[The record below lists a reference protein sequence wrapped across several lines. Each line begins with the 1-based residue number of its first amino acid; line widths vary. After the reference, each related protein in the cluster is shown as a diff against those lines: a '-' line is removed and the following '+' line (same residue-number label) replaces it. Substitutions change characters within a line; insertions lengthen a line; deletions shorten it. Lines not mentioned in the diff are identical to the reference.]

1 MKSAKTTMKT
11 TPAGQMPS
19 FYRDYAE
26 LMSNPEFLAR
36 VEANPRD
43 AFSRGGVEMPENL
56 KLRIHRN
63 TKGTM
68 HIVMPPPA
76 GGGDKPGFLED
87 EVLSAIAGGGQQTA
101 GTAGTGSSAS
111 SAGSVPST
119 ASTASSASTTS
130 TVASASSGSSSEN
143 SSDPVNVSFDA

>member
-1 MKSAKTTMKT
+1 MKNTMKT
-11 TPAGQMPS
+11 VSAEQMPS

-26 LMSNPEFLAR
+26 LMSSPEFLAR
-36 VEANPRD
+36 VEASPRD
-43 AFSRGGVEMPENL
+43 AFSREGVEMPENF
-56 KLRIHRN
+56 KLSIHRN
-63 TKGTM
+63 TKDTM
-68 HIVMPPPA
+68 HIVMPPPTVS
-76 GGGDKPGFLED
+76 GDKPGFLED

-130 TVASASSGSSSEN
+130 TIASASSGSNSEN
-143 SSDPVNVSFDA
+143 NSDPVNVSFEA

>member
-11 TPAGQMPS
+11 ASAEQMPS

-26 LMSNPEFLAR
+26 LMSSPEFLAR

-43 AFSRGGVEMPENL
+43 AFSREGVEMPENL
-56 KLRIHRN
+56 RLHIHRN
-63 TKGTM
+63 TKDTL

-76 GGGDKPGFLED
+76 VSGDKPGFLDD
-87 EVLSAIAGGGQQTA
+87 EVLGAIAGGGQQTA

-111 SAGSVPST
+111 TAGCVPST

-143 SSDPVNVSFDA
+143 NNAPVNVSFEA